1 MDFRLFNE
9 LFAFVLLVCSKY
21 GIDESHDI
29 SHSMNILNYAHN
41 IYETET
47 YINPGIKE
55 HKNIIFVSS
64 VLHDMCDKKYMDE
77 EEGIKNIK
85 DFLEKKVSED
95 EINAIVNII
104 KTMSYSKVKK
114 DGFPNLGIYQRAYHI
129 VREADLLC
137 AYDFDRCVIYDMKV
151 NKNKLSAS
159 INHAEELFENR
170 VLKHNEDKLF
180 TTEYAK
186 TIYPQL
192 HVQSI
197 QRIKTWK
204 SLLGK

>member
-9 LFAFVLLVCSKY
+9 LFAFVLLICSKY